1 LKKGGPDG
9 GDGGRGG
16 HVFFLGNKDFGL
28 FHLKLLDISKRE
40 AVVMEVVTE
49 VQERM
54 VKISLLKCH

>member
-1 LKKGGPDG
+1 MDG

-16 HVFFLGNKDFGL
+16 HVFLVGIKDFGL
-28 FHLKLLDISKRE
+28 CFILNLLDISKE
-40 AVVMEVVTE
+40 VVVMEVVTE